1 MYEENIYL
9 RKIKHMNLV
18 ERGSVLSHLKI
29 QRDKQDGR
37 VYLCD
42 INSKYD
48 MKIGMIY
55 KEDYTWLKI
64 VNVQDHDDIELVVL
78 DYLADGSLRFGL
90 KQLSDKQ
97 IEANKFFDELSD
109 EAKLEAF
116 DILIDNK
123 QFERF
128 V

>member
-1 MYEENIYL
+1 
-9 RKIKHMNLV
+9 MNLV
-18 ERGSVLSHLKI
+18 ERGGVISHLKI
-29 QRDKQDGR
+29 QKDKQDGR
-37 VYLCD
+37 VYLTD
-42 INSKYD
+42 ISHTKYD
-48 MKIGMIY
+48 LKIGMIY

-97 IEANKFFDELSD
+97 IEVNKFFDELSD